1 MAFNIAN
8 FRQAMEYD
16 GQRPNLFEVTINGLG
31 DVADFDDLHLFAKG
45 GAIPGATIGTI
56 IVPYFGREVK
66 FAGNRTF
73 PEWTVTVINDE
84 TFAMRGQFED
94 WMNKIN
100 DHSTNLRGAGT
111 GSRAYVGMGEVK
123 QYGKAN
129 RDTIT
134 YQFHNMFPTDISEI
148 TLDWGDNDTIEEY
161 TVTFSYDFWSRNI
174 PSETPS
180 YGKKPKVI
188 AGPSAGGN

>member
-16 GQRPNLFEVTINGLG
+16 GQRPNLFEVEISGFTG
-31 DVADFDDLHLFAKG
+31 DVANFEKLNLFAKG
-45 GAIPGATIGTI
+45 SSIPGATIGTI

-84 TFAMRGQFED
+84 TFAIRGQFED

-100 DHSTNLRGAGT
+100 DHSTNLRGTGT
-111 GSRAYVGMGEVK
+111 GSRGYVGKGQVK
-123 QYGKAN
+123 QYGKTN
-129 RDTIT
+129 NNTVT
-134 YQFHNMFPTDISEI
+134 YFFHNMFPTDISEI

-161 TVTFSYDFWSRNI
+161 TVTFSYDFWSREQ
-174 PSETPS
+174 PSQSPTF
-180 YGKKPKVI
+180 GVKPGVI
-188 AGPSAGGN
+188 NGPEIL